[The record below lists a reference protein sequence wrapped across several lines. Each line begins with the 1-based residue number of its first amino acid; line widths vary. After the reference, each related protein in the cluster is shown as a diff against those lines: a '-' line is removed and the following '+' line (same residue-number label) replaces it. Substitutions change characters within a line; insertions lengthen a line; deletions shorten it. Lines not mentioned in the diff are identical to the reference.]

1 MDNKRKPYATLT
13 IRKPRMSQVAAT
25 TIMIL
30 LAALAVSWHLSETS
44 RLKQQALDASAR
56 LQERS
61 DALRQARVGLHEAEA
76 QLADAEARLNASLA
90 SWRLQEPVGFYIDPE
105 DYLSGRRMLKAV
117 ACIGAADGFEPY
129 IAYGTADPDV
139 IAEFVG
145 RDDYVLAGQ
154 AKASA
159 DWSFT
164 DEISE
169 DFYTRADVMEK
180 FPYRWSDLRAWLSN
194 ESNWYDRLY
203 TFCEEAAR
211 QQRAE

>member
-1 MDNKRKPYATLT
+1 MDNKQKPYATLT

-30 LAALAVSWHLSETS
+30 LAALAVSWHMSETS
-44 RLKQQALDASAR
+44 WLQQQVQAKNVL
-56 LQERS
+56 LQEHGV
-61 DALRQARVGLHEAEA
+61 ALRQTQIELRDAEA
-76 QLADAEARLNASLA
+76 QLADAEARLSASLA

-117 ACIGAADGFEPY
+117 ACIGGADGFEPY
-129 IAYGTADPDV
+129 IAYGTADPDI
-139 IAEFVG
+139 IAEFGG

-159 DWSFT
+159 DWSFS

-180 FPYRWSDLRAWLSN
+180 FPYRWSDLRDWLGN
-194 ESNWYDRLY
+194 ETNWYDRLY